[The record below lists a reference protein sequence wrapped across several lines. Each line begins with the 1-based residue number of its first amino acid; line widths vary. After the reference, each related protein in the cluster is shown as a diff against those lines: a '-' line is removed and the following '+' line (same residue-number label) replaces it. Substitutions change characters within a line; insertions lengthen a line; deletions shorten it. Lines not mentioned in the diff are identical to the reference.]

1 MIKNYAHRG
10 FAGKYPED
18 TMLAFEKAI
27 REPGC
32 DGITIDVQL
41 SKDGEVVIIHDT
53 TLDRT
58 ALNMTGN
65 VRAYTL
71 EELKKADVSGSF
83 AGKVAPQRIPT
94 LREYLEFTKPLGT
107 KTIIELKTEVFEY
120 QGIEQ
125 KVIDLV
131 KEFDVMDSV
140 MIASCNHYS
149 VKRAKELC
157 PEIRCGCLCH
167 SWILDAGSYVKSVG
181 ADCYLPNFA
190 QCTKEN
196 VDRIH
201 SQGAEIYTWTVNQ
214 DFDVQK
220 LIEVGVDG
228 ILSDFPDLVTK
239 FRRLAEIES
248 EYPMGMAVC
257 GWMD

>member
-107 KTIIELKTEVFEY
+107 IP
-120 QGIEQ
+120 
-125 KVIDLV
+125 LV
-131 KEFDVMDSV
+131 LMTSLVS
-140 MIASCNHYS
+140 S
-149 VKRAKELC
+149 
-157 PEIRCGCLCH
+157 
-167 SWILDAGSYVKSVG
+167 KSNTLFPLISS
-181 ADCYLPNFA
+181 LPKA
-190 QCTKEN
+190 
-196 VDRIH
+196 
-201 SQGAEIYTWTVNQ
+201 
-214 DFDVQK
+214 
-220 LIEVGVDG
+220 
-228 ILSDFPDLVTK
+228 
-239 FRRLAEIES
+239 
-248 EYPMGMAVC
+248 
-257 GWMD
+257 